1 MYIYSVHFQKHKAQ
15 LQIRD
20 WIHYNQIT
28 SKCFFMSL
36 HLTLPLK
43 KQLHLVKKTKIKI
56 EWKL

>member
-28 SKCFFMSL
+28 SKCFFVFTFDITSQETTSL
-36 HLTLPLK
+36 G
-43 KQLHLVKKTKIKI
+43 Q
-56 EWKL
+56 EN